1 MPAHPAPRVERR
13 TVLIGAGALGLGES
27 LAACANGDSASTSTP
42 APPES
47 AGPPQDQVRRDVATA
62 ERALIAAYD
71 AVIAAFPD
79 LTPSLA
85 AIRSQHDDHLRAMA
99 ADGDEPAPAAAPASA
114 AQGIAELRAAEQQ
127 AARDRRSSCVAA
139 TDADLA
145 RVLALIAAS
154 EQSHAA
160 YLRIVERA

>member
-1 MPAHPAPRVERR
+1 MPGHIARRVERR
-13 TVLIGAGALGLGES
+13 TLLIGAGAIGLGAS
-27 LAACANGDSASTSTP
+27 LAACADEDTVATSTP
-42 APPES
+42 APAMS
-47 AGPPQDQVRRDVATA
+47 AGPPPDQVRREVATA

-79 LTPSLA
+79 LAPTLA
-85 AIRSQHDDHLRAMA
+85 AIRAQHADHLRVMGD
-99 ADGDEPAPAAAPASA
+99 DGAEPAPGVAPASA
-114 AQGIAELRAAEQQ
+114 ARGVATLRAAEQQ
-127 AARDRRSSCVAA
+127 AARERRTSCVAA

-160 YLRIVERA
+160 FLRTVEPT

>member
-1 MPAHPAPRVERR
+1 MPGHPAPRVERR
-13 TVLIGAGALGLGES
+13 AVLVGAGALGLGAS
-27 LAACANGDSASTSTP
+27 LAACANGNSAFTSAP
-42 APPES
+42 APS
-47 AGPPQDQVRRDVATA
+47 AVAGPPPDAVRREVATA

-79 LTPSLA
+79 LAASLT
-85 AIRSQHDDHLRAMA
+85 AIRSQHADHLRAMA
-99 ADGDEPAPAAAPASA
+99 DEGAEPAPAVAPASE

-127 AARDRRSSCVAA
+127 AARDRRTSCVAA
-139 TDADLA
+139 TDTELA

-160 YLRIVERA
+160 FLRTVERA